1 MTSEI
6 RVRLADQSAIKVVG
20 SLNTSVNDIP
30 GFDVSGAVE
39 GSYLRYNFTEG
50 KWKVTNTLDVNQSTK
65 LRIKRTS
72 LATTSFSLEFGEPAV
87 STGVGTAG
95 DTGGRLWVGNSTG
108 NAVQVGGEY
117 YTSMLDQEHG
127 ILTADS
133 AVIVDQNKYIDF
145 FNVINGVVVGGGI
158 TASTINVT
166 TGGII
171 SGDLVIDSVGIGS
184 NRIYT
189 KSTSD
194 ILYLDPSPE
203 GLDSGGTVII
213 KGNLQVDG
221 TSSIIN
227 STILSSNEA
236 IFNLGDSTTTR
247 TIIGNVSV
255 GSSILTLDSVV
266 GINTGDVLSHVSG
279 LSPVTE
285 NRSVVS
291 YSTVFKTITISGITT
306 AGISSGFQLPI
317 THAYD
322 TNTDR
327 GISFDYNDSSA
338 GIGYTVNKKGF
349 FGYDDSSKKWTYI
362 PEVTVTNSVVSGT
375 RGYIDIRGI
384 YLQPAEVNQ
393 YGIAYLDSD
402 GYVNHTGSPGTG
414 ISTSSYILTT
424 TLGSNV
430 PVWTDTIDGG
440 SY

>member
-30 GFDVSGAVE
+30 GFDVTGAVE
-39 GSYLRYNFTEG
+39 GSYLRYNFAEG

-87 STGVGTAG
+87 STGIGTAG

-158 TASTINVT
+158 TASTVNIT
-166 TGGII
+166 AGGIV

-194 ILYLDPSPE
+194 VLYLDPSPE
-203 GLDSGGTVII
+203 GLHNGGTVVI

-221 TSSIIN
+221 TSSIVN
-227 STILSSNEA
+227 SSILSSNEI
-236 IFNLGDSTTTR
+236 IFNIGDSSTVR
-247 TIIGNVSV
+247 TVIGNVSI
-255 GSSILTLDSVV
+255 GASIFTLDSVV
-266 GINTGDVLSHVSG
+266 GINTGDIINGISG
-279 LSPVTE
+279 LNPSIQLRTITAY
-285 NRSVVS
+285 N
-291 YSTVFKTITISGITT
+291 STSKTITIAGVTT
-306 AGISSGFQLPI
+306 AGISSGSQLTI
-317 THAYD
+317 DHGYD

-338 GIGYTVNKKGF
+338 GVGYTANRKGF
-349 FGYDDSSKKWTYI
+349 FGYDDSTKKWTYI
-362 PEVTVTNSVVSGT
+362 PETTITNGVVSGT

-414 ISTSSYILTT
+414 ISTSNYILTT

-430 PVWTDTIDGG
+430 PVWTNTIDGG